1 MDREIAPIPVGP
13 RTLEELS
20 DTLIVLSRRDVL
32 DLLTLPDCIAAVE
45 QAFRLHGEG
54 RTLGPGVLGVPATD
68 GGFHIKAAGL
78 VGPDRSYFA
87 AKTNANFPRNPERFG
102 LPTIQGTIVLA
113 DATNGVPLAIIE
125 SGSVTALRTGAAT
138 AVATKFLARRDAR
151 TATIVGCG
159 VQGELQLAAIAAVL
173 PLERAWVLDTD
184 YKRAEGMA
192 ARASASLHLRVEA
205 AKDLRAALRD
215 SDVCVTCTP
224 ARGAFVMRADVT
236 PGMFIAAV
244 GADSQGKQELEPAL
258 VASVTLVVDVL
269 EQCAEIGE
277 LQHALAAGLMT
288 RSQVQAELADVVIGR
303 HPGRTHDDEI
313 TVFDSSGTALQDVA
327 AAVSVYEKAR
337 ATGRGSEVKL
347 NG

>member
-1 MDREIAPIPVGP
+1 M
-13 RTLEELS
+13 
-20 DTLIVLSRRDVL
+20 
-32 DLLTLPDCIAAVE
+32 
-45 QAFRLHGEG
+45 
-54 RTLGPGVLGVPATD
+54 AT
-68 GGFHIKAAGL
+68 
-78 VGPDRSYFA
+78 
-87 AKTNANFPRNPERFG
+87 
-102 LPTIQGTIVLA
+102 
-113 DATNGVPLAIIE
+113 
-125 SGSVTALRTGAAT
+125 
-138 AVATKFLARRDAR
+138 
-151 TATIVGCG
+151 
-159 VQGELQLAAIAAVL
+159 
-173 PLERAWVLDTD
+173 
-184 YKRAEGMA
+184 
-192 ARASASLHLRVEA
+192 RASASLHLRVEA

-269 EQCAEIGE
+269 DQCAEIGE

-288 RSQVQAELADVVIGR
+288 RSQVHAELADVVIGR
-303 HPGRTHDDEI
+303 HPGRTRDDEI

-327 AAVSVYEKAR
+327 AAIAVYEKAR